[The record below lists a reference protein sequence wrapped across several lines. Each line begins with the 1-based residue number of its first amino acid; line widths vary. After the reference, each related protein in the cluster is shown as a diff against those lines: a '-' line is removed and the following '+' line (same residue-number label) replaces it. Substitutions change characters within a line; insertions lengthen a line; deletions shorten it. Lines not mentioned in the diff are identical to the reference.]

1 MLKVFDL
8 YVKENCFIYVID
20 DQLNSKMDNAAR
32 ELKVVLNTYFES
44 I

>member
-8 YVKENCFIYVID
+8 YVKENIFIYVID
-20 DQLNSKMDNAAR
+20 DQLNIRMDNAAR
-32 ELKVVLNTYFES
+32 ELKVVLNTYVEN